1 MCNDFERIDA
11 SYGEGGEVQVY
22 GCEIFG
28 WVAGDN
34 YENVVTYDD
43 LGVDSGDKSAY

>member
-11 SYGEGGEVQVY
+11 SYGEGGVVQVY

-28 WVAGDN
+28 WISGDN
-34 YENVVTYDD
+34 CEDD
-43 LGVDSGDKSAY
+43 GLGGILVEAG